1 MAPSPYRRY
10 PEKSIFKYFKELQMH
25 LQGRQ
30 LRKWHCWY
38 QITMM
43 NDEYHGHPQQNIFI
57 HHYINQFENCKISSD
72 IIKKKFS

>member
-1 MAPSPYRRY
+1 
-10 PEKSIFKYFKELQMH
+10 MH

-30 LRKWHCWY
+30 LRKWHCCY

-43 NDEYHGHPQQNIFI
+43 NDEYHGHPQENIFI

-72 IIKKKFS
+72 IDKEKI